1 MLSGTAAS
9 QTLNMIA
16 MKLIKPTKAEQI
28 SLKAYARL
36 LSAIKEDKDVE
47 QLAIKMMQVFNDL
60 DQKDIDRIPRATI
73 LNYYRDMIKVLDHS
87 QPGEPKHLIKINGT
101 LYGLEPDIQF
111 MERGAWV
118 AIQEL
123 AAFIEKDDNLAAVM
137 AILYRPVKGKV
148 LKHRFYEIESYA
160 DEKQHTFE
168 ARKALF
174 NEELTLAEVQSCL
187 NFILTNQ
194 N

>member
-1 MLSGTAAS
+1 
-9 QTLNMIA
+9 MIA
-16 MKLIKPTKAEQI
+16 MKLTKPTKAEQI

-36 LSAIKEDKDVE
+36 LSAIKEEKDVE
-47 QLAIKMMQVFNDL
+47 QLAIRMMGVFNEL
-60 DQKDIDRIPRATI
+60 PEQDIDRIPRASI
-73 LNYYRDMIKVLDHS
+73 LNYYRDLIAVLDHS

-101 LYGLEPDIQF
+101 LYGLEPDIAF

-123 AAFIEKDDNLAAVM
+123 SPFIEQGDNLAAVM

-148 LKHRFYEIESYA
+148 YKRRFYEIESFV
-160 DEKQHTFE
+160 DEKQHTYE

-194 N
+194 K

>member
-1 MLSGTAAS
+1 MPSVTVAS
-9 QTLNMIA
+9 QILNMIA

-47 QLAIKMMQVFNDL
+47 QLAIRMMQVFNDFTE
-60 DQKDIDRIPRATI
+60 QDIDRIPRASI
-73 LNYYRDMIKVLDHS
+73 LKYYQDMIAVLDHS

-148 LKHRFYEIESYA
+148 YKRRFYEIESFV
-160 DEKQHTFE
+160 DEKQHTYE

-174 NEELTLAEVQSCL
+174 NEELTLEEVQSCL

-194 N
+194 K

>member
-1 MLSGTAAS
+1 MQLDTVVS
-9 QTLNMIA
+9 QILNMIV
-16 MKLIKPTKAEQI
+16 MKITKPTKAEQI

-36 LSAIKEDKDVE
+36 LSAIKEEKDVE

-73 LNYYRDMIKVLDHS
+73 LNYYRDIIAVLDHS
-87 QPGEPKHLIKINGT
+87 QPGEPKHLIKIKGV
-101 LYGLEPDIQF
+101 LYGLEPDIAF

-118 AIQEL
+118 AVQEL
-123 AAFIEKDDNLAAVM
+123 SPFIEKDDNLAAVM
-137 AILYRPVKGKV
+137 AILYRPVKGNVYKR
-148 LKHRFYEIESYA
+148 RFYEIESFV
-160 DEKQHTFE
+160 DEKQYTYE
-168 ARKALF
+168 ARKELF
-174 NEELTLAEVQSCL
+174 ADELTLSEVQSCL

>member
-1 MLSGTAAS
+1 MLSVTVAS
-9 QTLNMIA
+9 QILNMIA
-16 MKLIKPTKAEQI
+16 MKLTKPTKAEQI

-36 LSAIKEDKDVE
+36 LSAIKEEKDVE
-47 QLAIKMMQVFNDL
+47 QLAICMMQVFNDL
-60 DQKDIDRIPRATI
+60 SEKDIDRIPRASI
-73 LNYYRDMIKVLDHS
+73 LKYYQDMIAVLDHS
-87 QPGEPKHLIKINGT
+87 QPGEPKHLIKIKGT
-101 LYGLEPDIQF
+101 LYGLEPDIAF

-123 AAFIEKDDNLAAVM
+123 SPFIEQGDNLAAVM

-148 LKHRFYEIESYA
+148 YKHRFYEVESFV
-160 DEKQHTFE
+160 DEKQHTYE

>member
-1 MLSGTAAS
+1 
-9 QTLNMIA
+9 MIV
-16 MKLIKPTKAEQI
+16 MKLTKPTKAEQI

-36 LSAIKEDKDVE
+36 LSAIKEEQEIE
-47 QLAIKMMQVFNDL
+47 QLAIKMMQVFNYL

-73 LNYYRDMIKVLDHS
+73 LNYYRDIIKVLDHS
-87 QPGEPKHLIKINGT
+87 QPGEPKHLIKIKGV
-101 LYGLEPDIQF
+101 LYGLEPDIAF

-118 AIQEL
+118 AVQEL
-123 AAFIEKDDNLAAVM
+123 SPFIEKDDNLAAVM

-148 LKHRFYEIESYA
+148 YKRRFYEVESFV
-160 DEKQHTFE
+160 DEKQHTYE

-174 NEELTLAEVQSCL
+174 NDELTLAEVQSCL

>member
-16 MKLIKPTKAEQI
+16 MKLTKPTKAEQI